1 MFLKLRSVFK
11 PNYTANLNL
20 DIYEIVNVYTKG
32 NICFVRVRSKG
43 VIGYNYVTYHNI
55 LLTKELREFLEDRDI
70 GDEECQG

>member
-1 MFLKLRSVFK
+1 MFLKLRSAFK

-32 NICFVRVRSKG
+32 SICFVRVRSKG